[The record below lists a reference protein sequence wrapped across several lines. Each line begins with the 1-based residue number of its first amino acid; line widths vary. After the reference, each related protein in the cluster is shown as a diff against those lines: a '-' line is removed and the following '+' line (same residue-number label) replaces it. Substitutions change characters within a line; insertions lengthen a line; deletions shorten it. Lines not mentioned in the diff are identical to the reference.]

1 VEFEKK
7 SWKKRFAKKQT
18 AREKFINEGDENT
31 KFFHLLAK
39 GQKRRVKIP
48 FLNHEGVS
56 VNDSEGINKIA
67 SSYYKDLFGP
77 SVLSSINISNLNMNQ
92 LSDNDRSFLTAPFSI
107 NEIKK
112 VIFEMKHNSAPGPD
126 GFPAEFFQN
135 FWDLIQMDILNLF
148 KDFYDGNLK
157 IERLNYGMVTLLPK
171 VDNAVDMKN
180 FRPIC
185 LLNVCY
191 KIISKIISQWVLL
204 LIIC

>member
-1 VEFEKK
+1 LQK
-7 SWKKRFAKKQT
+7 KKQT
-18 AREKFINEGDENT
+18 TREKFINEGDENT

-39 GQKRRVKIP
+39 GRKRRVKIP
-48 FLNHEGVS
+48 FLHHDGVS
-56 VNDSEGINKIA
+56 VNDSKGINKIA

-112 VIFEMKHNSAPGPD
+112 VIFKMKHNSAPGLD

-148 KDFYDGNLK
+148 KDFYVGNHK

-180 FRPIC
+180 FR
-185 LLNVCY
+185 LF
-191 KIISKIISQWVLL
+191 
-204 LIIC
+204 